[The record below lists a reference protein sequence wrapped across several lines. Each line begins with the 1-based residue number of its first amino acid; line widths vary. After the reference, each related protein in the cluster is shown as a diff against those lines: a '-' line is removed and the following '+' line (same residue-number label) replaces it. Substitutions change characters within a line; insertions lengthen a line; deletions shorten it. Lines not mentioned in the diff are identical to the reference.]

1 MQLKG
6 SKTEGNLKAAFAGES
21 QANRRYL
28 YFANKA
34 DIEGFNDVSAV
45 FRSTAEGET
54 GHAHGH
60 LEYLEACGD
69 PATGLPVKGANL
81 RKQLKLIQ
89 INALLAG
96 DNIIIPASA
105 GVKQIFE
112 MVMWNVAAQTII
124 WQQGLTSG
132 GTPIVQTK
140 FTGFPALTGFVL
152 GFNGSFEMP
161 HWEIDNLQPL
171 VLNLSVG
178 TEVDG
183 FIRYRVANGT
193 T

>member
-1 MQLKG
+1 M
-6 SKTEGNLKAAFAGES
+6 
-21 QANRRYL
+21 
-28 YFANKA
+28 
-34 DIEGFNDVSAV
+34 
-45 FRSTAEGET
+45 
-54 GHAHGH
+54 
-60 LEYLEACGD
+60 CD

-89 INALLAG
+89 INALLVG

-178 TEVDG
+178 TEVDRVYPLPRGERDHLRNPMPG
-183 FIRYRVANGT
+183 FRQQLRDRHRPQLARVRRDEYLGSEFRRHRPADE
-193 T
+193 

>member
-1 MQLKG
+1 MTPQQPP
-6 SKTEGNLKAAFAGES
+6 NLVTNPY
-21 QANRRYL
+21 NRLLAQKHSLLQRAVRYAL
-28 YFANKA
+28 
-34 DIEGFNDVSAV
+34 GTV
-45 FRSTAEGET
+45 
-54 GHAHGH
+54 
-60 LEYLEACGD
+60 CD
-69 PATGLPVKGANL
+69 PTTGLPLKGVNL

-89 INALLAG
+89 INALSAG